1 MLFLCIYKNILEAVS
16 ATDINCMFSE
26 KLVSIV
32 YGGSS
37 TRTMFSKNEML
48 SLTENNTESIQQVE
62 FIELSI
68 AYIAYFISFFF
79 NVIFNLILFVLVTCS
94 CTCSRHIIDR
104 LINFN
109 LHAYLPQLTF

>member
-1 MLFLCIYKNILEAVS
+1 
-16 ATDINCMFSE
+16 MFRE

-79 NVIFNLILFVLVTCS
+79 
-94 CTCSRHIIDR
+94 
-104 LINFN
+104 
-109 LHAYLPQLTF
+109 